1 MAQQPRVR
9 SYEGLYRSQANDL
22 FRADAVD
29 AARHGWYPATE
40 EWLHDTLVVT
50 YERGKGP
57 RPSTGSDTSHPG
69 RSRPSVLQL
78 TTWFLALLVIIPV
91 LSFVGVALVNLS
103 QHGSIIAP

>member
-1 MAQQPRVR
+1 MPQQPRVR

-22 FRADAVD
+22 FRADAD
-29 AARHGWYPATE
+29 EAARHGWYPATE
-40 EWLHDTLVVT
+40 EWLHGTLVVT

-57 RPSTGSDTSHPG
+57 RPSPGSGASRTG
-69 RSRPSVLQL
+69 RSRPSVLRM
-78 TTWFLALLVIIPV
+78 TAWVIALLVIVPV